1 LSIESAQAGPP
12 AIRFDGDA
20 SIERLHSVD
29 NTLHED
35 LLNLRRLQVQK
46 LRYSSKPAGLQI
58 ERILVEEPYARV
70 VISPEQVVNIG
81 AVFNPEAAAAQLA
94 ERRAALAG
102 TPPAAKQ
109 ETRSE
114 KRARERA
121 EAARRKARAKQPLP
135 LETDAAEAFPIRIGE
150 VQLRR
155 GRMNFSDFSIRPNF
169 SAEIQGLAGAV
180 TGLSSARSSRAK
192 VDLQGNLGEFS
203 PVTIDGTIRPFAFDR
218 FTDIGMKFENIA
230 LPVFNPYSGV
240 FAGYNIA
247 KGKLTTQLR
256 YQITDRKLI
265 AAHNIRIDQLEWG
278 DASEFKG
285 EATLPVKFATALLRD
300 REGVI
305 KLDIPVTGSLDDPQ
319 LRLGPIVWQVIK
331 NIIVKAATSPF
342 ALLGSLFAGA
352 EEAQFVDFQ
361 PGDAGLDAASAER
374 LAALAKGLAD
384 KPDISLDI
392 PLAAE
397 PELDRPALATRRF
410 QQMLDAAAPDY
421 AALDATRRREALI
434 SWLRAQNRGQ
444 PTIPAPAAAPA
455 GTTPEQARLQADQA
469 AVDILE
475 QTLRSGIAISD
486 GDLEQLAQARA
497 ASIQSALLRAG
508 ELAAARV
515 FIVREA
521 RMQVKE
527 GRIRLQLDLK

>member
-1 LSIESAQAGPP
+1 
-12 AIRFDGDA
+12 
-20 SIERLHSVD
+20 
-29 NTLHED
+29 
-35 LLNLRRLQVQK
+35 
-46 LRYSSKPAGLQI
+46 
-58 ERILVEEPYARV
+58 
-70 VISPEQVVNIG
+70 
-81 AVFNPEAAAAQLA
+81 
-94 ERRAALAG
+94 
-102 TPPAAKQ
+102 
-109 ETRSE
+109 
-114 KRARERA
+114 
-121 EAARRKARAKQPLP
+121 
-135 LETDAAEAFPIRIGE
+135 
-150 VQLRR
+150 
-155 GRMNFSDFSIRPNF
+155 
-169 SAEIQGLAGAV
+169 
-180 TGLSSARSSRAK
+180 
-192 VDLQGNLGEFS
+192 
-203 PVTIDGTIRPFAFDR
+203 VTIDGTFRPFAFDR

-256 YQITDRKLI
+256 YQITDRKLV

-352 EEAQFVDFQ
+352 EEAQFVEFQ
-361 PGDAGLDAASAER
+361 PGDASLDAASAER
-374 LAALAKGLAD
+374 LAALAKGLVD

-392 PLAAE
+392 PLAAD

-410 QQMLDAAAPDY
+410 QQLLAGAAPDY
-421 AALDATRRREALI
+421 AALDATRKREALTA
-434 SWLRAQNRGQ
+434 WLRAQNRSM

-455 GTTPEQARLQADQA
+455 GTTPEEARLRADQA
-469 AVDILE
+469 AVSILE
-475 QTLRSGIAISD
+475 DTLRAGITVSE

-497 ASIQSALLRAG
+497 AAIQSALLRAG